1 MSVSARPRTAART
14 TAPRRHVRGALAAL
28 GTGVLVAALAACG
41 TGAGADAGD
50 DAASSDAATN
60 AASTP
65 AEERTLT
72 VLAAASLRDVFT
84 DLAADFEAEHEGVT
98 VALSFA
104 GSSDLGDQILAGA
117 PADVFAS
124 ADERTMTRVVDAG
137 DASDPVAFATNTLT
151 IVTPPGNPAGVETF
165 ADLAREDVK
174 VVVCAPEVPCG
185 GATDTVAEAAGV
197 TIHRVSEEA
206 NVTDVLAKVTSGEAD
221 AGLVYVTD
229 ATLAGDDVDVVEVP
243 ETDAAL
249 NVYPIA
255 LVAAAEESGPEQVE
269 LAQAWIDLVT
279 GDAGQSALAAAGF
292 GAPDAAAP

>member
-1 MSVSARPRTAART
+1 MVLGAAT
-14 TAPRRHVRGALAAL
+14 LLA
-28 GTGVLVAALAACG
+28 GLAACG
-41 TGAGADAGD
+41 GSDTGD
-50 DAASSDAATN
+50 DAAPSGSESGSAT
-60 AASTP
+60 
-65 AEERTLT
+65 EERTLT

-84 DLAADFEAEHEGVT
+84 DLAEDFEAENEGVT
-98 VALSFA
+98 VSLSFA

-124 ADERTMTRVVDAG
+124 ADERNMDRVVENG

-151 IVTPPGNPAGVETF
+151 VVTPAGNPAGVESF
-165 ADLAREDVK
+165 ADLARDDVK

-185 GATDTVAEAAGV
+185 GATDTVEDAAGV

-206 NVTDVLAKVTSGEAD
+206 NVTDVLGKVTAGEAD

-229 ATLAGDDVDVVEVP
+229 ATLAGDDVDVVDVP

-249 NVYPIA
+249 NTYPIA
-255 LVAAAEESGPEQVE
+255 VVAAAAEAGPEQAE

-279 GDAGQSALAAAGF
+279 GPDGRSALSAAGF
-292 GAPDAAAP
+292 GAP

>member
-1 MSVSARPRTAART
+1 MSASARPRTTTRT
-14 TAPRRHVRGALAAL
+14 TISRRRARGALAAL
-28 GTGVLVAALAACG
+28 GTAALVAALAACG
-41 TGAGADAGD
+41 TGADAGD
-50 DAASSDAATN
+50 DAAPSDAATD

-124 ADERTMTRVVDAG
+124 ADERNMTRVVEAG

-185 GATDTVAEAAGV
+185 GATDKVADAAGV

-229 ATLAGDDVDVVEVP
+229 ASLAGDDVDVVDVP

-255 LVAAAEESGPEQVE
+255 LVAAAEEAGAEQVE

-279 GDAGQSALAAAGF
+279 GDAGQAALAAAGF

>member
-1 MSVSARPRTAART
+1 MVAGLSACATGTGTDDGAAPDAGST
-14 TAPRRHVRGALAAL
+14 TAE
-28 GTGVLVAALAACG
+28 
-41 TGAGADAGD
+41 D
-50 DAASSDAATN
+50 
-60 AASTP
+60 
-65 AEERTLT
+65 RTLT

-84 DLAADFEAEHEGVT
+84 DLAADFEAEHDGVT

-124 ADERTMTRVVDAG
+124 ADERSMARVVDAG
-137 DASDPVAFATNTLT
+137 DAADPVAFATNTLT

-165 ADLAREDVK
+165 ADLARDDVK

-197 TIHRVSEEA
+197 TLHRVSEEA
-206 NVTDVLAKVTSGEAD
+206 SVTDVLSKVTSGEAD

-229 ATLAGDDVDVVEVP
+229 ATLAGDDVEVVDVP
-243 ETDAAL
+243 ETSAAL

-255 LVAAAEESGPEQVE
+255 LVAAAEDAGPEQVA
-269 LAQAWIDLVT
+269 LAQAWVDLVT
-279 GDAGQSALAAAGF
+279 GDAGQAALAAAGF
-292 GAPDAAAP
+292 GAPDAATP

>member
-1 MSVSARPRTAART
+1 MSASTRPRTT
-14 TAPRRHVRGALAAL
+14 TRPTASRRRARGALAGL
-28 GTGVLVAALAACG
+28 GTAVLVAALAACG
-41 TGAGADAGD
+41 TGTDAGD
-50 DAASSDAATN
+50 GAASSDGATD

-165 ADLAREDVK
+165 ADLARDDVK

-206 NVTDVLAKVTSGEAD
+206 SVTDVLAKVTSGEAD

-229 ATLAGDDVDVVEVP
+229 ATLAGDAVDVVDVP

-255 LVAAAEESGPEQVE
+255 LVAASEGAGPEQVE
-269 LAQAWIDLVT
+269 VARAWIDLVT
-279 GDAGQSALAAAGF
+279 GDAGQAALAAAGF
-292 GAPDAAAP
+292 GAPDAATP

>member
-1 MSVSARPRTAART
+1 MSASARPRPTTRPTLAHRRT
-14 TAPRRHVRGALAAL
+14 RRTLAAL
-28 GTGVLVAALAACG
+28 GAATLLAALAACG
-41 TGAGADAGD
+41 SGADGGG
-50 DAASSDAATN
+50 DAASSDGAAD

-65 AEERTLT
+65 AEESTLT

-124 ADERTMTRVVDAG
+124 ADERTMARVVDAG

-151 IVTPPGNPAGVETF
+151 VVTPPGNPAGVETF

-185 GATDTVAEAAGV
+185 AATDTVAGAAGV
-197 TIHRVSEEA
+197 TVHRVSEEA
-206 NVTDVLAKVTSGEAD
+206 SVTDVLAKVTSGEAD

-229 ATLAGDDVDVVEVP
+229 ATLAGDDVDVVDVP

-255 LVAAAEESGPEQVE
+255 LVAAAERSGPEQVE
-269 LAQAWIDLVT
+269 LARAWIDLVT
-279 GDAGQSALAAAGF
+279 GDAGQAALAAAGF
-292 GAPDAAAP
+292 GAPDASAP

>member
-1 MSVSARPRTAART
+1 MSASARPRTTTRSATAHRRT
-14 TAPRRHVRGALAAL
+14 HGTLAAL
-28 GTGVLVAALAACG
+28 GAATLVAALAACG
-41 TGAGADAGD
+41 AGAGAGD
-50 DAASSDAATN
+50 GSPSGRATD

-65 AEERTLT
+65 TEERTLT

-84 DLAADFEAEHEGVT
+84 DLAADFEAEHDGVT

-165 ADLAREDVK
+165 ADLARDDVK
-174 VVVCAPEVPCG
+174 VVVCAPQVPCG
-185 GATDTVAEAAGV
+185 SATDTVAEAAGV
-197 TIHRVSEEA
+197 TLHRVSEEA
-206 NVTDVLAKVTSGEAD
+206 SVTDVLAKVTSGEAD

-229 ATLAGDDVDVVEVP
+229 ATLAGDDVEVVDVP
-243 ETDAAL
+243 ETSAAL

-255 LVAAAEESGPEQVE
+255 LVAAAEDAGPEQVA
-269 LAQAWIDLVT
+269 LAQAWVDLVT
-279 GDAGQSALAAAGF
+279 GDAGQAALAAAGF
-292 GAPDAAAP
+292 GAPDAATP

>member
-1 MSVSARPRTAART
+1 MRAVPRTRRAVG
-14 TAPRRHVRGALAAL
+14 APVGRVLMTAAL
-28 GTGVLVAALAACG
+28 VATLAACG
-41 TGAGADAGD
+41 GGSGSAGGATSSGSAADAQ
-50 DAASSDAATN
+50 
-60 AASTP
+60 

-84 DLAADFEAEHEGVT
+84 DLAGDFEATHDGVS
-98 VALSFA
+98 VVLSFA

-124 ADERTMTRVVDAG
+124 ADERNMTRVVDAG

-165 ADLAREDVK
+165 ADLARDDVK

-185 GATDTVAEAAGV
+185 AATDTVADAAGV

-206 NVTDVLAKVTSGEAD
+206 SVTDVLGKVTSGEAD

-229 ATLAGDDVDVVEVP
+229 ATLAGDDVDVVDVP

-255 LVAAAEESGPEQVE
+255 VVAAAADAGPEQAE
-269 LAQAWIDLVT
+269 LAQAWVDLVT
-279 GDAGQSALAAAGF
+279 GDDGRATLTAAGF
-292 GAPDAAAP
+292 GAP

>member
-1 MSVSARPRTAART
+1 MPGRGLAARRGLVAVGTAA
-14 TAPRRHVRGALAAL
+14 
-28 GTGVLVAALAACG
+28 LVAGLAACG
-41 TGAGADAGD
+41 AGTGEDASPSG
-50 DAASSDAATN
+50 DAASA
-60 AASTP
+60 P

-84 DLAADFEAEHEGVT
+84 DLAADFEAEHDGVT

-104 GSSDLGDQILAGA
+104 GSSDLADQILAGA

-124 ADERTMTRVVDAG
+124 ADERTMTRVVEAG
-137 DASDPVAFATNTLT
+137 DASDPVAFATNSLT

-165 ADLAREDVK
+165 ADLARDDVK

-197 TIHRVSEEA
+197 ALHRVSEEA
-206 NVTDVLAKVTSGEAD
+206 SVTDVLAKVTAGEAD

-229 ATLAGDDVDVVEVP
+229 ATLAGDGVDVVDVP

-255 LVAAAEESGPEQVE
+255 LVAAAEKAGPEQVE
-269 LAQAWIDLVT
+269 LAHAWVDLVT
-279 GDAGQSALAAAGF
+279 GDASRAALAATGF
-292 GAPDAAAP
+292 GAPDASAP

>member
-1 MSVSARPRTAART
+1 MSASARPRTTTRT
-14 TAPRRHVRGALAAL
+14 TVLRRRARGALATL
-28 GTGVLVAALAACG
+28 GTAGLVAALAACG
-41 TGAGADAGD
+41 TGAGDGASPSD
-50 DAASSDAATN
+50 DATDAAG
-60 AASTP
+60 AP

-72 VLAAASLRDVFT
+72 ALAAASLRDVFT
-84 DLAADFEAEHEGVT
+84 DLAAGFEAEHDGVT

-104 GSSDLGDQILAGA
+104 GSADLGDQILAGA

-165 ADLAREDVK
+165 ADLARDDVK
-174 VVVCAPEVPCG
+174 VVVCAREVPCG
-185 GATDTVAEAAGV
+185 SATDTVAEAAGV
-197 TIHRVSEEA
+197 AIHRVSEEA
-206 NVTDVLAKVTSGEAD
+206 SVTDVLAKVTSGEAD

-229 ATLAGDDVDVVEVP
+229 ATLAGDAVDVVDVP

-269 LAQAWIDLVT
+269 LAQAWVDLVT
-279 GDAGQSALAAAGF
+279 GDAGRAALAAAGF
-292 GAPDAAAP
+292 GAPDASAP

>member
-1 MSVSARPRTAART
+1 MSASARTRTATPT
-14 TAPRRHVRGALAAL
+14 TVPRRRARGALATL
-28 GTGVLVAALAACG
+28 GTAVLVAALASCG
-41 TGAGADAGD
+41 NGADAGD
-50 DAASSDAATN
+50 DASPSGGATDAAG
-60 AASTP
+60 AP

-84 DLAADFEAEHEGVT
+84 DLAADFEAERDGVT

-104 GSSDLGDQILAGA
+104 GSADLGDQILAGA

-124 ADERTMTRVVDAG
+124 ADERNMTRVVDAG
-137 DASDPVAFATNTLT
+137 DASDPVTFATNSLT

-165 ADLAREDVK
+165 ADLARDDVK

-185 GATDTVAEAAGV
+185 GATDAVAEAAGV
-197 TIHRVSEEA
+197 TVHRVSEEA

-229 ATLAGDDVDVVEVP
+229 ATLAGDAVDVVDVP

-255 LVAAAEESGPEQVE
+255 LVAAAEESGPEQVA
-269 LAQAWIDLVT
+269 LAQAWVDLVT
-279 GDAGQSALAAAGF
+279 GDAGQAALAAAGF
-292 GAPDAAAP
+292 GAPDAATP

>member
-1 MSVSARPRTAART
+1 MNAGARPRTTSSPNR
-14 TAPRRHVRGALAAL
+14 VRGALAAL
-28 GTGVLVAALAACG
+28 GAATFVAALAACG
-41 TGAGADAGD
+41 TGADAGD
-50 DAASSDAATN
+50 DAAAPEGATGS
-60 AASTP
+60 ASTP

-98 VALSFA
+98 VTLSFA

-151 IVTPPGNPAGVETF
+151 IVTPPGNPAGVEAF
-165 ADLAREDVK
+165 ADLGREDVK

-185 GATDTVAEAAGV
+185 AATDTVAEAAGV
-197 TIHRVSEEA
+197 TVHRVSEEA
-206 NVTDVLAKVTSGEAD
+206 SVTDVLAKVTSGEAD

-229 ATLAGDDVDVVEVP
+229 ATLAGDDVDVVDVP
-243 ETDAAL
+243 ETAAAL

-255 LVAAAEESGPEQVE
+255 LVAAAEEAGPEQVE

-279 GDAGQSALAAAGF
+279 GDAGQAALAAAGF
-292 GAPDAAAP
+292 GAPDATAP

>member
-1 MSVSARPRTAART
+1 MSASARTRTSTRT
-14 TAPRRHVRGALAAL
+14 TASRRPARGALAAF
-28 GTGVLVAALAACG
+28 GAVTLVAALAACG
-41 TGAGADAGD
+41 AGAGDGASPSD
-50 DAASSDAATN
+50 DAPDAAG
-60 AASTP
+60 AP
-65 AEERTLT
+65 VEERTLT

-84 DLAADFEAEHEGVT
+84 DLAADFEAERDGVT

-104 GSSDLGDQILAGA
+104 GSADLGDQILAGA

-124 ADERTMTRVVDAG
+124 ADERNMTRVVDAG
-137 DASDPVAFATNTLT
+137 DASDPVTFATNSLT

-165 ADLAREDVK
+165 ADLARDDVK

-197 TIHRVSEEA
+197 TVHRVSEEA

-229 ATLAGDDVDVVEVP
+229 ATLAGDAVDVVDVP

-255 LVAAAEESGPEQVE
+255 LVAAAEGSGPEQAA
-269 LAQAWIDLVT
+269 LAQAWVDLVT
-279 GDAGQSALAAAGF
+279 GDAGQAALAAAGF
-292 GAPDAAAP
+292 GAPDAATP

>member
-1 MSVSARPRTAART
+1 VSVSARTRT
-14 TAPRRHVRGALAAL
+14 TASRRPARGALAAL
-28 GTGVLVAALAACG
+28 GAVTLVAALAALAACG
-41 TGAGADAGD
+41 TGAGD
-50 DAASSDAATN
+50 DAASSDGATDAAG
-60 AASTP
+60 AP

-84 DLAADFEAEHEGVT
+84 DLAADFEADHDGVT
-98 VALSFA
+98 VALSVA
-104 GSSDLGDQILAGA
+104 GSADLGDQILAGA

-124 ADERTMTRVVDAG
+124 ADERNMTRVVDAG

-151 IVTPPGNPAGVETF
+151 IVTPPGNLAGVETF
-165 ADLAREDVK
+165 GDLAREDVK

-197 TIHRVSEEA
+197 AIHRVSEEA

-229 ATLAGDDVDVVEVP
+229 ATLAGDAVDVVDVP
-243 ETDAAL
+243 ETNAAL

-255 LVAAAEESGPEQVE
+255 LVAAAGESGPEQVA
-269 LAQAWIDLVT
+269 LAQAWVDLVT
-279 GDAGQSALAAAGF
+279 GDAGQAALAAAGF

>member
-1 MSVSARPRTAART
+1 MSASARPRTTTRT
-14 TAPRRHVRGALAAL
+14 TASRRRARGALAGL
-28 GTGVLVAALAACG
+28 GTAVLVAALAACG
-41 TGAGADAGD
+41 TGGGAREDV
-50 DAASSDAATN
+50 ASSDGATDP
-60 AASTP
+60 ASTP

-84 DLAADFEAEHEGVT
+84 DLAGDFEAEHEGVT

-151 IVTPPGNPAGVETF
+151 VVTPPGNPAGVETF
-165 ADLAREDVK
+165 ADLARDDVK

-229 ATLAGDDVDVVEVP
+229 ATLAGDAVDVVDVP

-255 LVAAAEESGPEQVE
+255 LVAAAEEAGPEQVA
-269 LAQAWIDLVT
+269 LARAWVDLVT
-279 GDAGQSALAAAGF
+279 GDAGQAALAAAGF
-292 GAPDAAAP
+292 GAPDAATP

>member
-1 MSVSARPRTAART
+1 MSASARPRTSTRT
-14 TAPRRHVRGALAAL
+14 IASRRQTRGALAAF
-28 GTGVLVAALAACG
+28 GAVTLVAALAACG
-41 TGAGADAGD
+41 TGAGDGASPSD
-50 DAASSDAATN
+50 DAPDTAGA
-60 AASTP
+60 P

-84 DLAADFEAEHEGVT
+84 DLAADFEAERDGVT

-104 GSSDLGDQILAGA
+104 GSADLGDQILAGA

-124 ADERTMTRVVDAG
+124 ADERNMTRVVDAG

-197 TIHRVSEEA
+197 TVHRVSEEA

-229 ATLAGDDVDVVEVP
+229 ATPAGDAVDVVDVP

-269 LAQAWIDLVT
+269 LAQAWVDLVT
-279 GDAGQSALAAAGF
+279 GDAGQAALAAAGF
-292 GAPDAAAP
+292 GALDAATP

>member
-1 MSVSARPRTAART
+1 MSTSARPRTT
-14 TAPRRHVRGALAAL
+14 TPTTPSHRGSHGTLAAL
-28 GTGVLVAALAACG
+28 GAATLVAVLAACA
-41 TGAGADAGD
+41 TGGGAGD
-50 DAASSDAATN
+50 DAASSDGTTG

-72 VLAAASLRDVFT
+72 ILAAASLREVFT
-84 DLAADFEAEHEGVT
+84 DLAADFEAEHDGVT

-124 ADERTMTRVVDAG
+124 ADERNMTRVVDAG

-151 IVTPPGNPAGVETF
+151 VVTPPGNPAGVETF

-185 GATDTVAEAAGV
+185 GATDKVADAAGV

-229 ATLAGDDVDVVEVP
+229 ATLAGDDVDVVDVP

-249 NVYPIA
+249 NVYPVA
-255 LVAAAEESGPEQVE
+255 LVAAAEDAGPEQVE

-279 GDAGQSALAAAGF
+279 GDTGQAALAAAGF
-292 GAPDAAAP
+292 GPPDAVTP

>member
-1 MSVSARPRTAART
+1 MSASARPRSPIRT
-14 TAPRRHVRGALAAL
+14 TPAHRRTHGILAAL
-28 GTGVLVAALAACG
+28 GAATLGAVLAACG
-41 TGAGADAGD
+41 TGADAGD
-50 DAASSDAATN
+50 DAASSD

-84 DLAADFEAEHEGVT
+84 DLAADFEAEHDGVT

-165 ADLAREDVK
+165 ADLERDDVK

-185 GATDTVAEAAGV
+185 SATDTVAEAAGV

-206 NVTDVLAKVTSGEAD
+206 SVTDVLAKVTSGEAD

-229 ATLAGDDVDVVEVP
+229 STLAGDAVDVVDVP

-255 LVAAAEESGPEQVE
+255 LVAAAEEAGPEQVE
-269 LAQAWIDLVT
+269 LAHAWVDLVT
-279 GDAGQSALAAAGF
+279 GDAGRAALAAAGF
-292 GAPDAAAP
+292 GAPDASAP

>member
-1 MSVSARPRTAART
+1 MSTSARPRTTTRT
-14 TAPRRHVRGALAAL
+14 TASRRRARGALAGL
-28 GTGVLVAALAACG
+28 GTAVLVAALAACG
-41 TGAGADAGD
+41 TDAGD
-50 DAASSDAATN
+50 DAASSDGATG

-84 DLAADFEAEHEGVT
+84 DLATDFEAEHEGVT

-104 GSSDLGDQILAGA
+104 GSADLGDQILAGA

-124 ADERTMTRVVDAG
+124 ADERTMDRVVDAG

-165 ADLAREDVK
+165 ADLARDDVK

-197 TIHRVSEEA
+197 TVHRVSEEA
-206 NVTDVLAKVTSGEAD
+206 SVTDVLAKVTSGEAD

-229 ATLAGDDVDVVEVP
+229 ATLAGDAVDVVDVP

-255 LVAAAEESGPEQVE
+255 LVAASEGAGPEQVE
-269 LAQAWIDLVT
+269 VARAWIDLVT
-279 GDAGQSALAAAGF
+279 GDAGQAALAAAGF
-292 GAPDAAAP
+292 GAPDAATP

>member
-1 MSVSARPRTAART
+1 MSASARPRTTTRT
-14 TAPRRHVRGALAAL
+14 TVPRRRARGALAAL
-28 GTGVLVAALAACG
+28 GTAVLVAALAACG
-41 TGAGADAGD
+41 TGAGDGASPSD
-50 DAASSDAATN
+50 DATDAAG
-60 AASTP
+60 AP

-84 DLAADFEAEHEGVT
+84 DLAAGFEAEHDGVT

-104 GSSDLGDQILAGA
+104 GSADLGDQILAGA

-124 ADERTMTRVVDAG
+124 ADERNMTRAVDAG

-165 ADLAREDVK
+165 ADLARDDVK

-197 TIHRVSEEA
+197 TVHRVSEEA

-229 ATLAGDDVDVVEVP
+229 ATLAGDAVDVVDVP

-255 LVAAAEESGPEQVE
+255 LVAAAEEAGPEQVE

-279 GDAGQSALAAAGF
+279 GDVGQAALAAAGF
-292 GAPDAAAP
+292 GAPDAATP

>member
-1 MSVSARPRTAART
+1 MSVTRPHPRPATHRAVRARLALPAL
-14 TAPRRHVRGALAAL
+14 GAAAL
-28 GTGVLVAALAACG
+28 VVGLAACG
-41 TGAGADAGD
+41 TGSGGTSGDATASGGADGT
-50 DAASSDAATN
+50 SSG
-60 AASTP
+60 TP
-65 AEERTLT
+65 AAERTLT

-84 DLAADFEAEHEGVT
+84 DLAVDFEAEHEGVT

-124 ADERTMTRVVDAG
+124 ADERNMTRVVEAG
-137 DASDPVAFATNTLT
+137 DASGPVAFATNTLT

-165 ADLAREDVK
+165 ADLAREEVK

-185 GATDTVAEAAGV
+185 GATDEVADAAGV

-229 ATLAGDDVDVVEVP
+229 ATLAGDDVDVVDVP

-255 LVAAAEESGPEQVE
+255 VVAAAEESGPDQVE
-269 LAQAWIDLVT
+269 LARAWIDLVSGDT
-279 GDAGQSALAAAGF
+279 GQAELAAAGF
-292 GAPDAAAP
+292 GAP

>member
-1 MSVSARPRTAART
+1 MSTSARPRTTTRT
-14 TAPRRHVRGALAAL
+14 TTSRRRARGALAAL
-28 GTGVLVAALAACG
+28 GTAALVAALAACG
-41 TGAGADAGD
+41 TGADAGD
-50 DAASSDAATN
+50 DASPSGGATD

-84 DLAADFEAEHEGVT
+84 DLADGFEAKHEGVT

-151 IVTPPGNPAGVETF
+151 IVTPPGSPAGVETF

-206 NVTDVLAKVTSGEAD
+206 SVTDVLAKVTSGEAD

-229 ATLAGDDVDVVEVP
+229 ATLAGDDVDVVDVP

-255 LVAAAEESGPEQVE
+255 LVAAAEGAGPEQVA
-269 LAQAWIDLVT
+269 LAHAWIDLVT
-279 GDAGQSALAAAGF
+279 GDAGQAALAAAGF